1 MVILAWLF
9 LLCNVANALR
19 SGVDSSQLVP
29 MATYAKARGEGFTK
43 AIIRVYEEACGFG
56 GRVDPNFIPSY
67 KNARAAGFTDI
78 DVYWFPCNG
87 SGHNCKSYATQ
98 ISEIA
103 ATFKANSVNVG
114 TIWLDFEKDSAVCN
128 NWNYGTSGN
137 MAQARSLIAAIRA
150 SGFKYGIYSSPGEWG
165 TIFGSTS
172 FVLDNSAPLWFATYN
187 NVKTLRLGTPFGG
200 WTTAVGHQYTDASA
214 SGLFNLNVFA

>member
-9 LLCNVANALR
+9 LLCNVASALV
-19 SGVDSSQLVP
+19 SGVDSSQLVSE
-29 MATYAKARGEGFTK
+29 AAYAKARGEGFTK
-43 AIIRVYEEACGFG
+43 AIIRVYEEACGVG

-87 SGHNCKSYATQ
+87 SRNNCKSYATQ
-98 ISEIA
+98 ISELA

-114 TIWLDFEKDSAVCN
+114 TIWLDIEKDSAVCN
-128 NWNYGTSGN
+128 NWNYGSSGN
-137 MAQARSLIAAIRA
+137 TAQARSLIAAIRD
-150 SGFKYGIYSSPGEWG
+150 SGFVYGIYSSPGEWG

-172 FVLDNSAPLWFATYN
+172 FVLDSSAPLWFATYN
-187 NVKTLRLGTPFGG
+187 NVKTLQLRTPFGG
-200 WTTAVGHQYTDASA
+200 WTAAKGHQYTDVSA